1 MAFLPSD
8 EFFCLEHPVAEEA
21 YVQLAVL
28 TKVRKFNQSE
38 FFTVENPDK
47 LAEGTFARDRHIL
60 VDAVSIKESGK
71 LQPVVTSPK
80 DYGMPPLPL
89 PPGKSSFLSY
99 SLPGS
104 ATSSPKFSTAAPKKK
119 PQSHALN
126 PLGRQQTHAL
136 NHSQRSNSSGEGK
149 IFALD
154 DGLDQSLSNPWRTE
168 TRNDQLKKV
177 QNNLDSQDDNFR
189 CGAMCLY
196 LPGFGK
202 AKPVRSRK
210 EEPELVNVISRT
222 VSLEKFE
229 CASWTSSA
237 IIHDNE
243 GGNSSKFFDLPLE
256 LIQCSDNDKHLPV
269 RAAFVFEKERKG
281 TKNSSTKRISR
292 KSHELSSQVRV
303 SSSFRAPRHST
314 VTSPCISPRLQK
326 ARDDFNAFLKAA
338 DN

>member
-1 MAFLPSD
+1 M
-8 EFFCLEHPVAEEA
+8 AEEA

-38 FFTVENPDK
+38 FFTVEKPDK
-47 LAEGTFARDRHIL
+47 LAEGTFAREKHIL
-60 VDAVSIKESGK
+60 VDAASMKESGK
-71 LQPVVTSPK
+71 LQHIVTSPK

-104 ATSSPKFSTAAPKKK
+104 TASSPKFSTAVPNKK

-126 PLGRQQTHAL
+126 PLARQQTQAL
-136 NHSQRSNSSGEGK
+136 NHSQSSKSSGEGK
-149 IFALD
+149 ISALH
-154 DGLDQSLSNPWRTE
+154 DGLDRSLSNADSRRGSNPWRTE
-168 TRNDQLKKV
+168 TRNDPSK
-177 QNNLDSQDDNFR
+177 FR

-196 LPGFGK
+196 FPGFGK
-202 AKPVRSRK
+202 AKPVRSTK
-210 EEPELVNVISRT
+210 EEPEMVNVISRT

-292 KSHELSSQVRV
+292 KSHEQSSQVRV
-303 SSSFRAPRHST
+303 SSSFRAPHHST